1 MSALCCVAHV
11 RVWHRTDMPPLF
23 RDVRCWGQSGKHL
36 LPASIS
42 PFSPKATSGYL
53 RHNARPV
60 GFRHQLDLYEPFE
73 PSIDVSYVPRIYE
86 VPS

>member
-1 MSALCCVAHV
+1 MSHLGTFRTCRDSPGMSA
-11 RVWHRTDMPPLF
+11 HRS
-23 RDVRCWGQSGKHL
+23 QSGKHVL
-36 LPASIS
+36 GESIS
-42 PFSPKATSGYL
+42 PFDPKATSSYL

-73 PSIDVSYVPRIYE
+73 PSLDVSYVPRIYE